1 MDRHHK
7 HTDPYDDQTMG
18 VESGEIVTGTRGV
31 GSDPQRSV
39 EGWILFVTGIHEEAQ
54 EDDILDVF
62 SEYGPVKNLHVNLDR
77 RTGFCKGYS
86 LVEYNSYIEAQGAI
100 NSLHGSKL
108 LGKTVYVNWS
118 FMKPS
123 LSWSERVDDVTGKK
137 RRIK

>member
-54 EDDILDVF
+54 EDG
-62 SEYGPVKNLHVNLDR
+62 ECMHVNYLEYQCSTTFVFYGTNVIRYITRKKSSSCIIR
-77 RTGFCKGYS
+77 RNISNFHRGIVHLK
-86 LVEYNSYIEAQGAI
+86 
-100 NSLHGSKL
+100 
-108 LGKTVYVNWS
+108 
-118 FMKPS
+118 
-123 LSWSERVDDVTGKK
+123 
-137 RRIK
+137 